1 MTDILV
7 ILIFLF
13 VINFIAFIHEWGHFY
28 PARKAGAKVIEFG
41 FGLPPRI
48 FGVYKENGKWNFIKG
63 NKEVKTESTIFS
75 VNWMPFGAFNNILS
89 SREVGSDQ
97 AQGDQDFDTKPLAKR
112 ILVIAGGII
121 VNFLFA
127 VFLFYFILASQGF
140 SSWQTVGIPGYN
152 FPFGKQIDYP
162 VVVSVTEN
170 SPAQK
175 AGLAPY
181 DAIVSVN
188 GNKTAQAQDFINVLK
203 ENKDKEIEVKTLNIK
218 TNQTKDVKLVPDSK
232 REPAQGLIGAGLM
245 EAVQINYGTTVL
257 SKIGSGFIHGANMF
271 NYVGASLGHIFS
283 SAFAKKDASIISDN
297 MAGPVALYAIVKVVA
312 PEGAKELLNL
322 TALISLLIAF
332 TNLLPLPAM
341 DGGRLVFLLYE
352 AIFKKKVPAKIE
364 YRVNAIGLIFFL
376 CLGVFLIFKDF
387 FQFKNIILKK

>member
-1 MTDILV
+1 MADILV

-13 VINFIAFIHEWGHFY
+13 VINLIAFIHEWGHFY

-48 FGVYKENGKWNFIKG
+48 FGVYKENGKWVFVLG

-75 VNWMPFGAFNNILS
+75 VNWLPFGAFNNILS
-89 SREVGSDQ
+89 SRETGSDQ
-97 AQGDQDFDTKPLAKR
+97 SQGDQDFDSKPLLNR
-112 ILVIAGGII
+112 FLVISGGII

-127 VFLFYFILASQGF
+127 VLIFYFVLASQGF
-140 SSWQTVGIPGYN
+140 SSWQTVGIPGYS
-152 FPFGKQIDYP
+152 FPYGQQNVYP
-162 VVVSVTEN
+162 IVVGVTDD

-175 AGLAPY
+175 AGLNQY
-181 DAIVSVN
+181 DAIVSAE
-188 GNKTAQAQDFINVLK
+188 GQKLDSASGFINVLK
-203 ENKDKEIEVKTLNIK
+203 SNQDKEIHLDIINVKTNATK
-218 TNQTKDVKLVPDSK
+218 TAIVIPDSK
-232 REPAQGLIGAGLM
+232 REPSKGLIGASLM
-245 EAVQINYGTTVL
+245 EAVQINYNSNILT
-257 SKIGSGFIHGANMF
+257 KIGSGFIHGANMF
-271 NYVGASLGHIFS
+271 NYVGASLKYVFGT
-283 SAFAKKDASIISDN
+283 AFAKKDASIISEN
-297 MAGPVALYAIVKVVA
+297 MAGPVALYAIVKMVA

-341 DGGRLVFLLYE
+341 DGGRLVFLFYE
-352 AIFKKKVPAKIE
+352 AIFKKRIPAHIE
-364 YRVNAIGLIFFL
+364 YRINSIGLIFFL